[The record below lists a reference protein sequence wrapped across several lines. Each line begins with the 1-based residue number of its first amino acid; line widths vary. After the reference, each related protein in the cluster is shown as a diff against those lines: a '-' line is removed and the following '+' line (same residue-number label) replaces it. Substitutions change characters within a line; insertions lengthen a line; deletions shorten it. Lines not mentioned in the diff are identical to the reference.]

1 MSDSRDSGGLARFAG
16 FGSTTRADEVVQGMD
31 LTGKV
36 MVVTGAN
43 TGIGYETART
53 LAAAGARVVLACRN
67 AERGEE
73 AARRIRAAHPSA
85 DVRVAALDL
94 GSFESI
100 QAFVDGFDEP
110 SLDVLIANAGV
121 LNASYRESDGG
132 IEHTV
137 GVCHVGHFLLV
148 RGLLPKLLAAGGGRV
163 VMVGS
168 EAHRSPKTLDFTN
181 FPLRKDGYSQ
191 MTSYG
196 QAKLCNTLFANE
208 LQRRYGSEG
217 LTACSL
223 HPGSMVTTEIGRDSL
238 LVRFAM
244 LLVSPFTKTPEQGAA
259 TSVVCAVHP
268 DPTATAGQYLSHC
281 QPVRMSREAA
291 SEDVAKRLWEL
302 TESWCPAAAS

>member
-1 MSDSRDSGGLARFAG
+1 MSESSTSAFEG
-16 FGSTTRADEVVQGMD
+16 FGARTRADEVVRGTD
-31 LTGKV
+31 LSGQV
-36 MVVTGAN
+36 MVVTGGN

-53 LAAAGARVVLACRN
+53 LAAAGARVVLACRS
-67 AERGEE
+67 AERGEAA
-73 AARRIRAAHPSA
+73 AARIRSAHPSA
-85 DVRVAALDL
+85 DVRFAPLDL

-100 QAFVDGFDEP
+100 QAFVDGFEEP

-137 GVCHVGHFLLV
+137 GVCHLGHFVLV
-148 RGLLPKLLAAGGGRV
+148 RGLLPKLLAEGRGRV

-168 EAHRSPKTLDFTN
+168 EAHRSPKTLDFGN

-208 LQRRYGSEG
+208 LQRRYGSQG

-223 HPGSMVTTEIGRDSL
+223 HPGTMVTTEIGRDSA
-238 LVRFAM
+238 LVRFGM
-244 LLVSPFTKTPEQGAA
+244 WLVSPFTKSPEQGAA
-259 TSVVCAVHP
+259 TSVTCAVHP
-268 DPTATAGQYLSHC
+268 DSGAIEGRYLSDC
-281 QPVRMSREAA
+281 QPARMSREA
-291 SEDVAKRLWEL
+291 ENPDVAKRLWEL
-302 TESWCPAAAS
+302 TESWCPPEAR